1 MEPWLET
8 GEPHG
13 QNHQSH
19 PNGSSRSTSSWHLT
33 SGFLGDGRWGGA
45 GPLGE
50 TKVRD
55 LEIYCNPNDPCFDWN
70 LDRTKIG
77 GKTKD
82 KWGQKVYDIDTYF
95 ITTVVINT
103 QHIQRYIYI
112 YIYIHIFYIIHIQ
125 VAVFLNQKNTLQSH
139 FLALK
144 FSHQYL
150 FVMLKFLGGLSPVV
164 NFGSVNLYPIGSMG
178 RTVYLPT

>member
-1 MEPWLET
+1 M
-8 GEPHG
+8 
-13 QNHQSH
+13 
-19 PNGSSRSTSSWHLT
+19 
-33 SGFLGDGRWGGA
+33 

-112 YIYIHIFYIIHIQ
+112 YTHILYYTYTSSSFFKSKKHTSKP
-125 VAVFLNQKNTLQSH
+125 F
-139 FLALK
+139 
-144 FSHQYL
+144 
-150 FVMLKFLGGLSPVV
+150 
-164 NFGSVNLYPIGSMG
+164 FGFEV
-178 RTVYLPT
+178 